1 MCIYRTTI
9 TRHENV
15 RCSITLIIV
24 GENMQAHM
32 VILEISGLARS
43 APVSCSALTK
53 PSLPRA
59 VPAAAHQRT
68 SARAHAVHHRAAS
81 QGRPTPTRETSK
93 VLALFLLL
101 LRTSL
106 GLRFRLGL
114 CRKSCELRHTLRLC
128 LLWKARCMHCPA
140 PRGHR
145 VQRSAR
151 DLGWAMNGQHF
162 FCGTEN
168 PHH

>member
-1 MCIYRTTI
+1 MCIYRKTT
-9 TRHENV
+9 TRNENV

-32 VILEISGLARS
+32 VILEILGLARCVH
-43 APVSCSALTK
+43 VSCSALTK
-53 PSLPRA
+53 PPMPRA
-59 VPAAAHQRT
+59 VPAATRQRT
-68 SARAHAVHHRAAS
+68 SARAHAVHHRTAS
-81 QGRPTPTRETSK
+81 QGRPTPTRETST

-101 LRTSL
+101 LSTSL
-106 GLRFRLGL
+106 DLRFCLGL
-114 CRKSCELRHTLRLC
+114 CRRSRKPRLTLRLSMS
-128 LLWKARCMHCPA
+128 WRARCTHCPA
-140 PRGHR
+140 PRDHR

-151 DLGWAMNGQHF
+151 NLGWAMNGQHF

>member
-1 MCIYRTTI
+1 M
-9 TRHENV
+9 

-32 VILEISGLARS
+32 VILEILGLARCVH
-43 APVSCSALTK
+43 VSCSALTK
-53 PSLPRA
+53 PPMPRA
-59 VPAAAHQRT
+59 VPAATRQRT
-68 SARAHAVHHRAAS
+68 SARAHAVHHRTAS
-81 QGRPTPTRETSK
+81 QGRPTPTRETST
-93 VLALFLLL
+93 VLALSLLL

-114 CRKSCELRHTLRLC
+114 CRKSCNLCDTLRFC
-128 LLWKARCMHCPA
+128 LWWKARCTHCPA
-140 PRGHR
+140 PRDHR

-151 DLGWAMNGQHF
+151 NLGWAMNGQHF